1 MMFRYCNQLSG
12 CYPAVCTSSS
22 SDDIDSH
29 LLTLVTSS
37 HPWIWPISVWF
48 ESLLWDKIDDSLW
61 DEEILISER
70 ICMTVTNTPVCVF
83 GSILCKQAYTVVRRS
98 DEFLKFAGSP
108 WVKCVLIRLQSEL
121 IQVHWSTTATT
132 CEIDSYPLQSPLRHL
147 RSTTSCSGAPLSATT
162 TVTAVRHCSCGVRPR
177 YSPLGHVVCQP
188 HHRQVTLTS
197 SSIKQAAL
205 GWGRKKIPTGGN
217 SASRLVNVV

>member
-12 CYPAVCTSSS
+12 CYPAVCTLSLSV
-22 SDDIDSH
+22 DIDSH
-29 LLTLVTSS
+29 LLTMVTSS
-37 HPWIWPISVWF
+37 HYWIWPISVWF
-48 ESLLWDKIDDSLW
+48 ESLLWDKIDNSLW

-108 WVKCVLIRLQSEL
+108 WVKYVLIRLQSEL
-121 IQVHWSTTATT
+121 TQVHWSTTATT
-132 CEIDSYPLQSPLRHL
+132 SEIDSYPLHSQLRHL
-147 RSTTSCSGAPLSATT
+147 RSTTSCSGVPLSAITI
-162 TVTAVRHCSCGVRPR
+162 VTAGRHCLCGVRPR
-177 YSPLGHVVCQP
+177 YSQLGYVLRQP
-188 HHRQVTLTS
+188 HHRQVGLTS
-197 SSIKQAAL
+197 SSVNQAAM
-205 GWGRKKIPTGGN
+205 GWGRKKTPTGGN